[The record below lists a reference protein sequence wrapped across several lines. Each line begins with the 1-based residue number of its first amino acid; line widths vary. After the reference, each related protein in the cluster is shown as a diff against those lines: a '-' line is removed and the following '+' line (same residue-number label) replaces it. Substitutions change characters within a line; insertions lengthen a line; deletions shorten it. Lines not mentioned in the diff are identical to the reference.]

1 MLLSNE
7 VAVWLRTQKEVKS
20 EKCVMVIDKYLL
32 LRRSN

>member
-20 EKCVMVIDKYLL
+20 EKYVMVIAKKI
-32 LRRSN
+32 